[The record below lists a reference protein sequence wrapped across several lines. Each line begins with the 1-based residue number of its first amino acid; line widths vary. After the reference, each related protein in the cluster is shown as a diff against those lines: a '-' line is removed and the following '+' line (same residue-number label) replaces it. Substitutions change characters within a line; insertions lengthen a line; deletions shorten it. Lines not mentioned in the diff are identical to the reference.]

1 MPVIKV
7 LPLAALVAL
16 SLVPAPAAA
25 KTDRALSRELSNP
38 GTQHAIGDMLGA
50 LLGVMLQMPAEP
62 LARAAE
68 AAGDHETA
76 RSIPNGATIGDL
88 AGPEA
93 RQLAR
98 EVRRRAP
105 AMIGALGGLA
115 GAMEDMAPELE
126 RIGKD
131 FERTMDNAAR

>member
-7 LPLAALVAL
+7 LPLAALVAF

-38 GTQHAIGDMLGA
+38 DTQHAIGDM
-50 LLGVMLQMPAEP
+50 LGVMLQMPAEP

-93 RQLAR
+93 RQLPR

-105 AMIGALGGLA
+105 AMIGAMGGLA